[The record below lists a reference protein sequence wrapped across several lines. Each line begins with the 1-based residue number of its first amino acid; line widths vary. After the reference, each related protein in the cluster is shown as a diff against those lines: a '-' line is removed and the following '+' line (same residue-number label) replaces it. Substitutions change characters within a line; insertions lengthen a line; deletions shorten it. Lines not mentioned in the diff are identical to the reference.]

1 MREKLMKIHVWNPSR
16 SLLPRKLIQCNN
28 LRQESMMVAE
38 YKRVHAIADEDIQEN

>member
-1 MREKLMKIHVWNPSR
+1 MCK
-16 SLLPRKLIQCNN
+16 SLLDHYYQDNFIQCNN